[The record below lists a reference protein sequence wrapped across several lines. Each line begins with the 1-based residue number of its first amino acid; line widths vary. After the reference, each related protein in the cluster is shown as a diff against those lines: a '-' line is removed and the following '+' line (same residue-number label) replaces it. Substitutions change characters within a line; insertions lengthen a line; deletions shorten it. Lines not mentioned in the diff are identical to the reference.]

1 MSVISTLRMLRLE
14 DQEFENSLSYIE
26 SLRPA

>member
-1 MSVISTLRMLRLE
+1 MSVISTLRVLRLE
-14 DQEFENSLSYIE
+14 DQELENSLSYIV